1 MVSWKNFDKLDSY
14 GKLQAVKKV
23 NLQEAMAGES
33 GAERVKKYA
42 VPMAAGLTYNFAAKA
57 VDDAILKAAG
67 VSWLKRKAIK
77 AALALAPKS

>member
-33 GAERVKKYA
+33 GA
-42 VPMAAGLTYNFAAKA
+42 
-57 VDDAILKAAG
+57 
-67 VSWLKRKAIK
+67 
-77 AALALAPKS
+77 